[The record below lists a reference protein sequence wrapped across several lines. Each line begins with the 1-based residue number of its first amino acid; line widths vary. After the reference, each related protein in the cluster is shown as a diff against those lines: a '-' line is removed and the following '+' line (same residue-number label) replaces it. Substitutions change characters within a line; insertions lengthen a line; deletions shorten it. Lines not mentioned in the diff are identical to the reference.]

1 LDTHGTRNASSRK
14 ICKNL
19 PVSSL
24 EPMTGHVKTAY
35 IGVLQSLRDLEASV
49 RESTDAGL
57 H

>member
-1 LDTHGTRNASSRK
+1 MVIRETPARVKFA
-14 ICKNL
+14 KNL

-24 EPMTGHVKTAY
+24 EPMTGHTKTAH
-35 IGVLQSLRDLEASV
+35 IRVLQSLRDLEASV